1 MVHDL
6 RKERQMSVTPM
17 QVEARLREL
26 GAELDEAHKGL
37 VAAEEQYFRAKAD
50 YEIGVAAARLRVGQ
64 RFADKGTK
72 GTVQEREDLALIE
85 TTDLLKA
92 WYSSEAVVRA
102 ARANS
107 RRVQVQIEIARS
119 VGTSVRSSMEIA

>member
-1 MVHDL
+1 
-6 RKERQMSVTPM
+6 MSVTPM

-26 GAELDEAHKGL
+26 GSELDEAHKQL
-37 VAAEEQYFRAKAD
+37 QEAEHGYFRAKGE

-72 GTVQEREDLALIE
+72 GTVQEREDLATIE
-85 TTDLLKA
+85 TADLLKA
-92 WYSSEAVVRA
+92 YFTSEAVVRA

-107 RRVQVQIEIARS
+107 RRVQVQIDIARS
-119 VGTSVRSSMEIA
+119 VGTSVRSSMEVV

>member
-1 MVHDL
+1 
-6 RKERQMSVTPM
+6 MSTVTPM

-37 VAAEEQYFRAKAD
+37 VAAEEQYFRAKAE
-50 YEIGVAAARLRVGQ
+50 YESAVAAARLRVGQ

-72 GTVQEREDLALIE
+72 GTVQEREDLATIE
-85 TTDLLKA
+85 TTDLMKA
-92 WYSSEAVVRA
+92 WYAAEAVVRA
-102 ARANS
+102 ARANT

-119 VGTSVRSSMEIA
+119 VGTSVRSSMELV